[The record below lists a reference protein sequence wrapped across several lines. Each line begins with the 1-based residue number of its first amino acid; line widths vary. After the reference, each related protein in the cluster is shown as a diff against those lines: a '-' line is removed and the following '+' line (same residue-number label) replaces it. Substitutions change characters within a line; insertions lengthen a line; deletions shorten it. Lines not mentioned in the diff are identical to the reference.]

1 MPTQIYV
8 VTDTPADLLA
18 ANDVD
23 GQPLSLEVGKRYSGR
38 YTAVGPQ
45 SILKFLAVASGTTVT
60 ADSPA
65 TPLQVFE
72 DIIIVPLQGEEIY
85 VWGENDGQI
94 AINDI
99 A

>member
-1 MPTQIYV
+1 MPTQIYA
-8 VTDTPADLLA
+8 VTPTPVDLLA
-18 ANDVD
+18 ANDID
-23 GQPLSLEVGKRYSGR
+23 GQPLDLQIGKRYSGR
-38 YTAVGPQ
+38 YSAVGPQ

-65 TPLQVFE
+65 TPVQVFE
-72 DIIIVPLQGEEIY
+72 DIIIVPLQGEELY
-85 VWGENDGQI
+85 VWGDNDGQI